1 MLLFQL
7 YSLVD
12 SFIKCYEN
20 RQTVLKRLRL
30 AESSHILVNESQ
42 VRMLVKAV
50 FGSEI

>member
-7 YSLVD
+7 YSLGD

-20 RQTVLKRLRL
+20 RQTVLALLRL
-30 AESSHILVNESQ
+30 AESSHIL